1 MRGGKQ
7 MGLRQTYCVLAVL
20 AGAVLGAFALGLT
33 PASAAPSEGQ
43 KLVAAHCLTCHEVK
57 GGADF
62 GNVGPSLIDLKS
74 RYADRKEVAAI
85 IFDETKHNP
94 QTVMPPFGRNLIV
107 NQKEIDAMVD
117 FLYTQ

>member
-1 MRGGKQ
+1 
-7 MGLRQTYCVLAVL
+7 MGLRQPYCVLAVVAGVAL
-20 AGAVLGAFALGLT
+20 GAVA

-43 KLVAAHCLTCHEVK
+43 KLVAANCLTCHEVK
-57 GGADF
+57 GGDDF
-62 GNVGPSLIDLKS
+62 GNVGPSLVGLKS
-74 RYADRKEVAAI
+74 RYPDRKEVAAI

-107 NQKEIDAMVD
+107 NQNEIDAMVD